1 MRKNRAILHRKLS
14 YEQIEGRWMLA
25 GNVVGSIV
33 GDMGFSDL
41 DLNGDHSNAIVV
53 SQVGANKFKVQ
64 GIATKINGSSTAKT
78 FVSSDP
84 SSPIA
89 EINIRL
95 PGGNNFVQVINLNIA
110 DAVSIT
116 TGSGRDVIQLIN
128 VKAGGFPFSEGTA
141 GGAISVNAGDG
152 TNAVLLSNVR
162 TTGPEGTVFVMTGN
176 GRDAVTLSGVQSDVV
191 AVQTGGGTDAVVLHS
206 VMARD
211 ANGEGTLDVDV
222 GSGSS
227 DVASVVDCS
236 ADRATFD
243 DTSGTN
249 GVLAGVLNSFT
260 SQSIDTTG
268 FRFRSGDLRSSH

>member
-1 MRKNRAILHRKLS
+1 MQKNRAILHRKLS

-64 GIATKINGSSTAKT
+64 GIATKINGSTTAKT

-141 GGAISVNAGDG
+141 GGNFGKRRRWHKCSITEPRANDRAGRYGVCHDRKWTRCSHVIQRAIRCRCRA
-152 TNAVLLSNVR
+152 
-162 TTGPEGTVFVMTGN
+162 N
-176 GRDAVTLSGVQSDVV
+176 GWRHRCRRPAFCNG
-191 AVQTGGGTDAVVLHS
+191 
-206 VMARD
+206 RD

-236 ADRATFD
+236 ANRATFD